1 MAVTQKNVFEKDGEY
16 FSQNPESR
24 NIAKLEGSEVYDYLF
39 NKKTLTPKE
48 IEKVLG
54 QLYVDGKPSP
64 GKLNEVYNA
73 PRGSLDTNRWLAPK
87 NISDR
92 EIAHFISGGHARGEV
107 DRRVY
112 DNIPTSEVDP
122 LYAKAVVDLA
132 YHRGAT
138 STDMGP
144 TAEGIDI
151 PPHGEGEG
159 LTGSDTYVPLET
171 MYRGKDPIKYQEAV
185 DELRAQGLTKLSE
198 GGYKYGDFAT
208 RSTEYPFDYT
218 RNLVSEEKVL
228 NDFERFSADQNLK
241 TQKIVNDYYKTEAN
255 DVFDY
260 GETAANIENL
270 DSTFANIKPEFLERM
285 HNVAKSDSNYSG
297 LNSADDVINAMTKMV
312 NEDKPL
318 GESNYPTSLEIL
330 DGIIVDNLKNVSHT
344 INAIGTSK
352 AIRDVVNPITKQM
365 KKFAGGMVNTIGN
378 VPNQLASVMAAQ
390 DPVTNEIPGGIV
402 GSEAFEETFQN
413 TYGDMPELKE
423 LDE

>member
-1 MAVTQKNVFEKDGEY
+1 
-16 FSQNPESR
+16 
-24 NIAKLEGSEVYDYLF
+24 
-39 NKKTLTPKE
+39 
-48 IEKVLG
+48 
-54 QLYVDGKPSP
+54 
-64 GKLNEVYNA
+64 
-73 PRGSLDTNRWLAPK
+73 
-87 NISDR
+87 
-92 EIAHFISGGHARGEV
+92 
-107 DRRVY
+107 
-112 DNIPTSEVDP
+112 
-122 LYAKAVVDLA
+122 
-132 YHRGAT
+132 
-138 STDMGP
+138 
-144 TAEGIDI
+144 
-151 PPHGEGEG
+151 
-159 LTGSDTYVPLET
+159 
-171 MYRGKDPIKYQEAV
+171 
-185 DELRAQGLTKLSE
+185 
-198 GGYKYGDFAT
+198 
-208 RSTEYPFDYT
+208 
-218 RNLVSEEKVL
+218 
-228 NDFERFSADQNLK
+228 
-241 TQKIVNDYYKTEAN
+241 
-255 DVFDY
+255 
-260 GETAANIENL
+260 
-270 DSTFANIKPEFLERM
+270 M